1 MKKHIILV
9 MLALIT
15 CAGANAQ
22 KYLGGDISLLPTY
35 REKGTTYKTAE
46 GKETCPYKLFTE
58 AGWNAMRVRL
68 FVEPDNAPQGNKDE
82 GVCQDLPYVIKLCKQ
97 IKAHGFKLMLDFHYS
112 DTWADP
118 GKQFTPKAWDEAIA
132 GKSKDEQVKIL
143 ADSVYA
149 HTLNALNALKQ
160 AGAEP
165 DFIQVGN
172 EITFGMLWPT
182 GRVEPTKADNWPAL
196 LTFLNAG
203 VKACRQACPKAQIII
218 HTEHAQDWNAT
229 EGYYAKLRDGKLDYD
244 IIGLSY
250 YPMWHGTI
258 KHLDVVLDSLKT
270 TFNKPVMIV
279 ETAFYY
285 SHENDIWEK
294 DPNHYSDLYPIS
306 AEGQRRFTEELVTM
320 LNKHDDVTG
329 LFWWFPEENES
340 GSTVVKSWLNR
351 GLFDNHTGKTLP
363 AMDEF
368 SKFINQ

>member
-1 MKKHIILV
+1 

-35 REKGTTYKTAE
+35 REKGTTYKTAD
-46 GKETCPYKLFTE
+46 GKEKCPYKLFTE

-165 DFIQVGN
+165 EPG
-172 EITFGMLWPT
+172 
-182 GRVEPTKADNWPAL
+182 GRGSLRLHKGQAQLFRGGLPLRHKMYRPADNRLP
-196 LTFLNAG
+196 G
-203 VKACRQACPKAQIII
+203 REQHRQ
-218 HTEHAQDWNAT
+218 D
-229 EGYYAKLRDGKLDYD
+229 DGKCRGFEKSRGRGGVRVDM
-244 IIGLSY
+244 GRF
-250 YPMWHGTI
+250 
-258 KHLDVVLDSLKT
+258 HLLCILRVL
-270 TFNKPVMIV
+270 
-279 ETAFYY
+279 
-285 SHENDIWEK
+285 
-294 DPNHYSDLYPIS
+294 
-306 AEGQRRFTEELVTM
+306 RRKVHQL
-320 LNKHDDVTG
+320 
-329 LFWWFPEENES
+329 
-340 GSTVVKSWLNR
+340 
-351 GLFDNHTGKTLP
+351 
-363 AMDEF
+363 
-368 SKFINQ
+368 Q